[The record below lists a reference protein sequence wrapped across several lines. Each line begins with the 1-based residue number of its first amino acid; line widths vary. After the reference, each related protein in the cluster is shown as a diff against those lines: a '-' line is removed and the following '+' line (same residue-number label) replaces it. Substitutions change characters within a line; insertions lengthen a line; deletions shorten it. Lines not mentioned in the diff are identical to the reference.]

1 MLEREAGQIYFGQS
15 GGEGGFRLE
24 EEEGKTTKRLA
35 VRSLAEIEALE
46 NPEEIKVIH
55 LTNYRATTIPAVER
69 LVELYPNLTTVR
81 ISPVLA
87 RKYPSKTARRI
98 LEEKDVELQ
107 ITKGEEGYTDL
118 PPGTE
123 IIRSINEVN
132 RLANPNEVRKAHLS
146 RQKAV
151 AVETVTRLL
160 EICPNLTTISIVPSL
175 AQSKLS
181 PSAKRILTE
190 SGLEIKIEHL
200 NDVPG
205 YDSSIIRDYE
215 AKEAVYEEMLSSP
228 EKEAERNLFNLM
240 EEYGFEPVEMLKLY
254 LGEKPLNVGEI
265 ADKMGLPY
273 RRVQTDVAALLH
285 LIGYPSH
292 DQSVLTRSRGLFRRL
307 AKVHEKDSTK

>member
-1 MLEREAGQIYFGQS
+1 MLERESGQIYFRQS
-15 GGEGGFRLE
+15 GGEGGSRLE
-24 EEEGKTTKRLA
+24 EEEGETTRQLA

-46 NPEEIKVIH
+46 KPEETKVIH
-55 LTNYRATTIPAVER
+55 LTNPRAATIPAVER

-81 ISPVLA
+81 ISPGLA

-98 LEEKDVELQ
+98 LEEKDVKLQ
-107 ITKGEEGYTDL
+107 ITKGEKGYTDL

-146 RQKAV
+146 RQEAV
-151 AVETVTRLL
+151 TMETVTRLL
-160 EICPNLTTISIVPSL
+160 EVCPNLTTISVIPSL
-175 AQSKLS
+175 VQSKLY
-181 PSAKRILTE
+181 PAAKRILAE
-190 SGLEIKIEHL
+190 SGLEIKIERL
-200 NDVPG
+200 KDVPG

-215 AKEAVYEEMLSSP
+215 AKEAVYEEMLNSP

-240 EEYGFEPVEMLKLY
+240 EEYGFEEVEMLKLY

-265 ADKMGLPY
+265 TDKMGLPY

-292 DQSVLTRSRGLFRRL
+292 DQSVLSRSRGLLRRL
-307 AKVHEKDSTK
+307 AKVHGEDSTK